1 MQALKDNIK
10 HQQLSMDVFPPLCVI
25 KNVKMIEDARE
36 SSQTKRNTDEVNQ
49 RDKNKGRNRKNLRCI
64 ISIEPEHVYDEMID
78 AKADMDVIDDEET
91 NTDAENIPQSQL
103 KQSLFDALL
112 KDPKLRERDKA
123 LFEVL
128 SKGEDVL
135 KPGKDTCRM
144 DDLRKRSYGDPDHD
158 YHKGENAR
166 SRNY

>member
-1 MQALKDNIK
+1 MIHPKTT
-10 HQQLSMDVFPPLCVI
+10 QQ
-25 KNVKMIEDARE
+25 
-36 SSQTKRNTDEVNQ
+36 
-49 RDKNKGRNRKNLRCI
+49 
-64 ISIEPEHVYDEMID
+64 
-78 AKADMDVIDDEET
+78 
-91 NTDAENIPQSQL
+91 IPQSQL

-166 SRNY
+166 SRNHCQDVKYTLSIIKYHATPYDRPDMEEHYDTFIRRRVVEYNKDAQYGIHHWPEL